1 MSRED
6 TAELAGSAGLGA
18 WVAFAVLTMVVVGR
32 GGSPLWLDD
41 TFLTWAVGHRPEVA
55 VAVARGVTNTGT
67 GVVPYVLVAVAGAV
81 AGRTARQ
88 RLLAA
93 ALCLGCLGLGQA
105 LRYGVMELVHR
116 LRPPYGDWATH
127 ASGWAFPSG
136 HSTTA
141 ALTAGTLIV
150 ALTLRAPRGGTA
162 LRIAV
167 GCWGLLVG
175 LTRCFLGVHW
185 LTDVMGGWLF
195 AAGWLGACL
204 CAAAHLLPASFLTRP
219 TDPAARPTE
228 DHAPQDPGG
237 RGRSRPA

>member
-1 MSRED
+1 MKRED
-6 TAELAGSAGLGA
+6 TAELAGSTGLGA
-18 WVAFAVLTMVVVGR
+18 WAAFIVLAMVVAGR

-41 TFLTWAVGHRPEVA
+41 AGLAWAVGHRPDLA
-55 VAVARGVTNTGT
+55 VAVARGVTGTGT
-67 GVVPYVLVAVAGAV
+67 GVVPYVLAAVAGVV
-81 AGRTARQ
+81 AGRTGRQ

-93 ALCLGCLGLGQA
+93 ALCLACLGLGQA

-116 LRPPYGDWATH
+116 PRPPHGDWATH

-136 HSTTA
+136 HTTTA
-141 ALTAGTLIV
+141 ALTAGILIV

-162 LRIAV
+162 LRVAV

-175 LTRCFLGVHW
+175 LSRCYLGVHW

-204 CAAAHLLPASFLTRP
+204 CAAAHLPPASFPTRP
-219 TDPAARPTE
+219 TDPAARQTE